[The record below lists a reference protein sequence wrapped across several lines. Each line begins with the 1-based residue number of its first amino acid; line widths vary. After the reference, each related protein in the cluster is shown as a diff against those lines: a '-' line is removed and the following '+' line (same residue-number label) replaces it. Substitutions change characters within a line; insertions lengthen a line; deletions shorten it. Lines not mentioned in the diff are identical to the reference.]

1 MSDAPRRGAGKTDA
15 GTGEIRVQPG
25 EHVEFQTPGGGSVEF
40 TADADSGGLVFTPEP
55 PARCAFCDR
64 PAGEVWL
71 LVQGPTGAHLCDAC
85 LVFCLAEIAG
95 HGDGSLRVGAAGA
108 AGAGAVVLPPGTW
121 ESVRRCPRCG
131 TYTLSAQDQGPPACA
146 HCRLSFAPAG

>member
-1 MSDAPRRGAGKTDA
+1 MSDAPRGVTGPTEAGS
-15 GTGEIRVQPG
+15 GEIRVQAG
-25 EHVEFQTPGGGSVEF
+25 EQVEFQTPGGGSVEF
-40 TADADSGGLVFTPEP
+40 TAAPGSGDLVFTPQP

-95 HGDGSLRVGAAGA
+95 HGDGSLRVGAGGA
-108 AGAGAVVLPPGTW
+108 AGAGAIVLPPGTW

-146 HCRLSFAPAG
+146 HCGLSFEAVG